1 MELNDDAF
9 DFIDH
14 LIAIGALELVGID
27 PDGEPRYLIT
37 QRCKEIYP
45 DIYNEFMLDVGEF
58 INKMWQ
64 LDMID
69 LRFTEEEILVRLN
82 ENTLN
87 SEKLQ
92 ELSEE
97 DRTQLLLII
106 DQYVQKRYNDI
117 MDSGDY
123 DE

>member
-1 MELNDDAF
+1 MELNDDTF

-27 PDGEPRYLIT
+27 EDGEPRYLIT

-45 DIYNEFMLDVGEF
+45 DIYDEFMLDVGEF

-64 LDMID
+64 QDMLD
-69 LRFTEEEILVRLN
+69 LTFTDQEILVRLN
-82 ENTLN
+82 ENTFN
-87 SEKLQ
+87 KEKLA
-92 ELSEE
+92 ELSDE
-97 DRTQLLLII
+97 DRHQLLLIM
-106 DQYVQKRYNDI
+106 DQYAQKRYNDI
-117 MDSGDY
+117 MDLGDY